1 MCRFLAYRGSDMFM
15 SDLITQSEQSLIR
28 QSYKARERAEPLNGD
43 GFGVG
48 WYAPEIDAIPC
59 VFTSI
64 TPAWSNRNLHR
75 LAGKIRSCCFFAHV
89 RAASR
94 GLLVSEVNCHPFQY
108 GQFLWMHN
116 GSIGEF
122 GKIKRR
128 MRESLNDET
137 YNILQGTTDSEHCFA
152 VFLNELLPHLDD
164 YCVQTLLD
172 AMLATLKHLNT
183 WAQDAGISDASH
195 CNFAITDGQNIVV
208 TRYVSDPT
216 QEPPTLYISSGERF
230 ESHNGEYRMITS
242 NSHPKAV
249 IVASEPLTEERSDW
263 SLVPKNHVVVVT
275 PELHV
280 RISAIES

>member
-1 MCRFLAYRGSDMFM
+1 MGSLM
-15 SDLITQSEQSLIR
+15 SDLVTQSEQSLIR

-48 WYAPEIDAIPC
+48 WYSPEIDPTPC

-75 LAGKIRSCCFFAHV
+75 LAEKIRSCCFFAHV
-89 RAASR
+89 RAASS

-108 GQFLWMHN
+108 DQFLWMHN
-116 GSIGEF
+116 GSIAEF

-128 MRESLNDET
+128 LRESLNDDA
-137 YNILQGTTDSEHCFA
+137 YDFLQGTTDSEHCFA
-152 VFLNELLPHLDD
+152 VFLNELAPHFED
-164 YCVQTLLD
+164 YSAETLLD
-172 AMLATLKHLNT
+172 AVLATLQRLNT
-183 WAQDAGISDASH
+183 WAQDARVSGPSH
-195 CNFAITDGQNIVV
+195 CNFAVTDGQNIIV

-230 ESHNGEYRMITS
+230 ESHNGEYRMIAS
-242 NSHPKAV
+242 NGHPQAV

-263 SLVPKNHVVVVT
+263 SFIPKNHAVLVT
-275 PELHV
+275 SELHV
-280 RISAIES
+280 RISPIES